1 MSSFGSALSVALAT
15 TVLSTAASAAGNH
28 EGSHYTFG
36 EPGVESE
43 VIRTVEVTATDDMK
57 FTMDLGSIRQ
67 GETIEFVVTNVG
79 QIPHEFSIGD
89 TGSQR
94 AHAEMMRQH
103 PHMGHHHDPAALT
116 LAPGETK
123 SLVWNFNE
131 PVQGEI
137 VFGCH
142 LPGHWDA
149 GMSYRAAFERA
160 NTSGA

>member
-1 MSSFGSALSVALAT
+1 MTSFGKALSVALAT

-43 VIRTVEVTATDDMK
+43 VTRTVEVKATDDME
-57 FTMDLGSIRQ
+57 FIMDLGSIRR

-89 TGSQR
+89 RNSQQ
-94 AHAEMMRQH
+94 AHADMMRQH

-123 SLVWNFNE
+123 SLVWTFNK

-142 LPGHWDA
+142 LPGHWEA
-149 GMSYRAAFERA
+149 GMLHKAEFERA
-160 NTSGA
+160 NTSDA